1 MGGNQLDKIEQ
12 NFYKRDTIEVA
23 KELLGKYIVVNEKN
37 EKIVAKIVEVEAY
50 LGIND
55 KAAHSY
61 GGRKTERTRVMY
73 EDGGCVYIFQ
83 IYGMYNC
90 LNIVTSHKEIPEAVL
105 IRAVEPISN
114 IDKFSFNRFKKSFN
128 ELTRYQQKNITNGP
142 GKLCMAMNI
151 TKELN
156 GEDLSSDKMYI
167 LDNKEDFEIISSKR
181 IGIDYAEEAKDYLL
195 RFYIKDNKYVSKK

>member
-1 MGGNQLDKIEQ
+1 MNKLNHK
-12 NFYKRDTIEVA
+12 FYKRNTIEVA
-23 KELLGKYIVVNEKN
+23 KELLGKYIVIDEKN
-37 EKIVAKIVEVEAY
+37 EKMIAKIVEVEAY

-61 GGRKTERTRVMY
+61 GGRKTERTKVMY
-73 EDGGCVYIFQ
+73 EDGGCVYIFR

-114 IDKFSFNRFKKSFN
+114 IDKFILNRFKKSFN
-128 ELTRYQQKNITNGP
+128 ELTKYQQKNITNGP
-142 GKLCMAMNI
+142 GKLCIAMNI

-156 GEDLSSDKMYI
+156 GEDLTLDKIYI
-167 LDNKEDFEIISSKR
+167 LDNKEEFEIVSSQR

>member
-167 LDNKEDFEIISSKR
+167 LDNKEEFEIISSKR